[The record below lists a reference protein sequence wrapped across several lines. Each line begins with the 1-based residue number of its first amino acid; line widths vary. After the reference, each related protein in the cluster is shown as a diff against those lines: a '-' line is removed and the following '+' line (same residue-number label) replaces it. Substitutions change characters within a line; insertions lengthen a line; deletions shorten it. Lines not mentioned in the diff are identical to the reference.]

1 MEILCRLSSFVL
13 IMQVRQILIKNFT
26 KKSNV
31 KVNPDS
37 LELTGSWSMT
47 VSKSL
52 FQDRYENIDKYKGN
66 ISFS

>member
-1 MEILCRLSSFVL
+1 
-13 IMQVRQILIKNFT
+13 MQVRQILIKNFT

-37 LELTGSWSMT
+37 LELTGSWLMT